1 MSIEVRVP
9 EEIEDYKE
17 SIVAGLSVRQLVC
30 SGIALLCGIPT
41 FLLLK
46 NINADLATYSTMIVV
61 VPAFCVGFIKKDGY
75 NFETYLKIRLYNL
88 LSKSQRGYESNPDE
102 NVLPIEVEEY
112 RRIIQGMQKEE
123 LKHKSVNDN
132 TVITKKGGEKLVLF
146 KKKSKSRAKATAK
159 YEYDLAEISAKS
171 IKRKRKAA
179 YKSIKAAEGYHREK
193 KQKEEKTA

>member
-88 LSKSQRGYESNPDE
+88 LSKPQRGYESNPDE

-112 RRIIQGMQKEE
+112 RAAIQVVQKEE
-123 LKHKSVNDN
+123 IKQAASNAN
-132 TVITKKGGEKLVLF
+132 KKKRGEKFVLF
-146 KKKSKSRAKATAK
+146 KKKCQNRKVKATAR